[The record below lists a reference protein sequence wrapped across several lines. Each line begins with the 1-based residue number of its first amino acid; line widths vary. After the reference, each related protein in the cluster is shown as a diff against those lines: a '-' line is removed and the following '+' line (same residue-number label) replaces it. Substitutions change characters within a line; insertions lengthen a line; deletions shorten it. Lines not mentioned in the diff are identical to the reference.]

1 MQTMLD
7 KIEKNT
13 IMEVIRNAK
22 IKKIEKK
29 RKEIKE
35 LITDEIKYQNE
46 KRREHIQTRQQAL
59 D

>member
-35 LITDEIKYQNE
+35 LITEEIKYQNE
-46 KRREHIQTRQQAL
+46 KRREHIQTRQ
-59 D
+59 